1 MLLHAGTCLWVL
13 RPFIWHTL
21 SEHLLYAKLHIRLSL
36 YHGDADFTQPFP
48 TTVGIS
54 LGQRGCSFT
63 HLFISLSLKIFPKC
77 KVSVLAQSQGFS
89 FWTGHCTEMFFFFF
103 FSQKSCSLIVKWNVW
118 PATVSVWGRLPTVSL
133 DYVPGLASQDW
144 ADILILFSTV
154 QAGQRQV

>member
-1 MLLHAGTCLWVL
+1 MNVLLHAGTCLWVL

-103 FSQKSCSLIVKWNVW
+103 PEELLLDSKMECLTCNSFCLRSSPNCVTGLCAW
-118 PATVSVWGRLPTVSL
+118 PSFPRLS
-133 DYVPGLASQDW
+133 
-144 ADILILFSTV
+144 
-154 QAGQRQV
+154 